1 MRYTPDLVA
10 PMVRRLVT
18 CQLLINTATDSNEMK
33 GMERLVKCAIF
44 TGHQGTEIYRN
55 TSTFAH
61 NFYVIELFIS
71 RLIISKHV
79 LEGVIVGV
87 VKTQTVLQNI
97 PQPVR

>member
-44 TGHQGTEIYRN
+44 TGHQGTEIDRN
-55 TSTFAH
+55 TSTIKA
-61 NFYVIELFIS
+61 NLVIELFIT